1 MLSKA
6 SIQPF
11 LKTLEAL
18 EYGCLHMTLPNGQ
31 IYRFAGRNEG
41 THATMSIHDTRT
53 ISVLVAKGDIGLAEA
68 YRDGWWDTPDLAALL
83 TLGLEND
90 KTLQPYLY
98 GGSWVQLA
106 ARVHYYFMRNTMRG
120 SRKNIHAHYDL
131 GNAFYQEWLDETM
144 SYSAAIFKDKNEPLK
159 LAQWNK
165 YDRILER
172 LQHRSGS
179 LLEIGCGWGGF
190 AERALSKGDYGI
202 KGITLSTEQYDFSKQ
217 RLQNRANIVLEDYRV
232 QKGHYESIV
241 SIEMF
246 EAVGEKF
253 WPIYFEK
260 VKSLLS
266 PKGNAVVQT
275 ITIGDSYFEH
285 YRKSGDMIRSF
296 IFPGGM
302 LPSPMRFVQ
311 EANKAGLMVKDSFAF
326 GADYAHTLTH
336 WLQAFD
342 TKNARIK
349 SLGYDEPFARM
360 WRFYLC
366 ACIASF
372 TVGRTDVMQWEL
384 AHA

>member
-11 LKTLEAL
+11 LKTLESL
-18 EYGCLHMTLPNGQ
+18 EFGHLSLTLPNAQ
-31 IYRFAGRNEG
+31 TYHFEG
-41 THATMSIHDTRT
+41 KNKGAHASMLIRDTRT
-53 ISVLVAKGDIGLAEA
+53 ISVLMAKGDIGLAEA
-68 YRDGWWDTPDLAALL
+68 YRDGWWDTPDLAAVL

-90 KTLQPYLY
+90 KALQPYLY
-98 GGSWVQLA
+98 GRGWVQLA
-106 ARVHYYFMRNTMRG
+106 ARVHYYFMRNTLRG
-120 SRKNIHAHYDL
+120 SRRNIHAHYDL
-131 GNAFYQEWLDETM
+131 GNDFYKEWLDETM
-144 SYSAAIFKDKNEPLK
+144 SYSAAIFKHKEEPLK
-159 LAQWNK
+159 DAQLNK
-165 YDRILER
+165 YDRIVER
-172 LQHRSGS
+172 LRHSSGA

-202 KGITLSTEQYDFSKQ
+202 KGITLSTEQHAFATR
-217 RLQNRANIVLEDYRV
+217 RLEGRANIVLEDYRL
-232 QKGHYESIV
+232 QKGQYDSIV

-253 WPIYFEK
+253 WPVYFQK
-260 VKSLLS
+260 IKSLLAN
-266 PKGNAVVQT
+266 KGNAVVQT
-275 ITIGDSYFEH
+275 ITIGDSFFEH

-302 LPSPMRFVQ
+302 LPSPARFAA
-311 EANKAGLMVKDSFAF
+311 EAKNAGLVVKDSFAF

-336 WLQAFD
+336 WLHAFD
-342 TKNARIK
+342 AKHERIH
-349 SLGYDEPFARM
+349 SLGYDEPFIRM

-372 TVGRTDVMQWEL
+372 SVGRTDVMQWEL